1 MFRQAVCNKL
11 VKLVGKS
18 KSLDAVYFSTSAWNA
33 IALCSGKLVVDESVQ
48 VIQFILFR

>member
-1 MFRQAVCNKL
+1 MFQQAICNKL

-18 KSLDAVYFSTSAWNA
+18 KSLDSVYFSTSAWNV
-33 IALCSGKLVVDESVQ
+33 IATCSGKLVVDESVQ